1 MNQKNS
7 QMVLKVIPER
17 CAGCRVCQLICS
29 LFHFKVN
36 NPKKSRIGVQTLF
49 PEPGVNKPIVC
60 RQCKN
65 PACMEVCPT
74 GAITVEDGIVKLDEE
89 KCDGCLACVDA
100 CPFGALFT
108 HPDIPY
114 PLKCDLCGGNPQ
126 CVIMCPKEAIK
137 LVPREKIKDK
147 NSNDERRNLN

>member
-126 CVIMCPKEAIK
+126 CIIMCPKEAIK